1 MDLRINLDKMIE
13 QLYTSNY
20 EKREDLVHLAN
31 ILGINSHYTV
41 SMTPLYIAFNIR
53 SHLVWVPTV
62 YSNKVLSEACQIINK
77 IINDIHKTSPSK
89 TYF

>member
-13 QLYTSNY
+13 KLYTSNY
-20 EKREDLVHLAN
+20 RKREDLVRLAN
-31 ILGINSHYTV
+31 ILGINSQYTV

-62 YSNKVLSEACQIINK
+62 YSDKVLNEACQIMSK
-77 IINDIHKTSPSK
+77 IINDIHKGSAW
-89 TYF
+89 